1 VIVEDTT
8 LTPFQIDHIRRMK
21 AGLPAA
27 PTTEEDTMDEELGA
41 LNTVADADAVDAED
55 AADAEVG
62 ALSVYKDPNV
72 QTAVTARN
80 KLNAE
85 YKKYYDDLTA
95 KIMAQRTGPTF
106 SERMFQLSAAL
117 AQPTTRRGFGGV
129 LENITPVL
137 AAQQKAQREGITK
150 RQDALSALQAAQLA
164 QRVGLANQDVST
176 ATAMAKLEAM
186 ANKPVRGVPVGDTL
200 RNPYTNAQIGPEF
213 NRVPKPE
220 YYKALE
226 AAPTPENLQAAVAY
240 YPTFEVDLKAAYERG
255 LRNKGR

>member
-1 VIVEDTT
+1 MIV
-8 LTPFQIDHIRRMK
+8 
-21 AGLPAA
+21 
-27 PTTEEDTMDEELGA
+27 DEEIEPGLDA
-41 LNTVADADAVDAED
+41 VDTADAVDTEAVD
-55 AADAEVG
+55 
-62 ALSVYKDPNV
+62 LSVYKDHPNV
-72 QTAVTARN
+72 QASVNRRN

-150 RQDALSALQAAQLA
+150 RQDALSALQAAQLG

-176 ATAMAKLEAM
+176 ATAMAKIDAM
-186 ANKPVRGVPVGDTL
+186 ARKGLQPKYTLGPDGKWRIEPGTGSSPPMNARGQYVVSTLAEANMVPTGAEFVYATDTSNKVHWG
-200 RNPYTNAQIGPEF
+200 
-213 NRVPKPE
+213 K
-220 YYKALE
+220 
-226 AAPTPENLQAAVAY
+226 
-240 YPTFEVDLKAAYERG
+240 
-255 LRNKGR
+255 

>member
-1 VIVEDTT
+1 VTVGSPP
-8 LTPFQIDHIRRMK
+8 LAQWQIDHIRKMQEEL
-21 AGLPAA
+21 GSPN
-27 PTTEEDTMDEELGA
+27 TEEVTMDEDLGA
-41 LNTVADADAVDAED
+41 LGTVADVDAAD
-55 AADAEVG
+55 AADAETG
-62 ALSVYKDPNV
+62 GLSVYPDPAVRSAMANLDKLAKE
-72 QTAVTARN
+72 QTARYDALE
-80 KLNAE
+80 KALAE
-85 YKKYYDDLTA
+85 KRY
-95 KIMAQRTGPTF
+95 GPSF

-137 AAQQKAQREGITK
+137 AAQQKAQREGNISRREALDK
-150 RQDALSALQAAQLA
+150 LSADRLA
-164 QRVGLANQDVST
+164 QQVGLAKQGLTT
-176 ATAMAKLEAM
+176 ATAMARINAT

-200 RNPYTNAQIGPEF
+200 RNPYTNEVMGPEF

-240 YPTFEVDLKAAYERG
+240 YPTFAVDLKAAYERG

>member
-1 VIVEDTT
+1 MIV
-8 LTPFQIDHIRRMK
+8 
-21 AGLPAA
+21 
-27 PTTEEDTMDEELGA
+27 DEEIEPGLDA
-41 LNTVADADAVDAED
+41 VDTADAVDTEAVD
-55 AADAEVG
+55 
-62 ALSVYKDPNV
+62 LSVYKDPNV
-72 QTAVTARN
+72 QASVNRRN

-150 RQDALSALQAAQLA
+150 RQDALSALQAAQLG
-164 QRVGLANQDVST
+164 QRAGLANQDVTT
-176 ATAMAKLEAM
+176 ALAMAKL
-186 ANKPVRGVPVGDTL
+186 NQPKPPVGIDVGGIL
-200 RNPYTNAQIGPEF
+200 RNRATNEVIGAEF

-226 AAPTPENLQAAVAY
+226 QAPTPENLQAAVSY
-240 YPTFEVDLKAAYERG
+240 YPTFAVDLKAAYERG
-255 LRNKGR
+255 LKNKGR